1 MSTIDLIYT
10 NSEYVSESGCIDI
23 MISDHLAMYVTHK
36 KVNPPATKIQFE
48 GRSYDNN
55 NTEDFRYELL

>member
-23 MISDHLAMYVTHK
+23 NISDHLATYVTRK
-36 KVNPPATKIQFE
+36 RVNPPATKIQFE
-48 GRSYDNN
+48 GRSYENYT
-55 NTEDFRYELL
+55 TEDFWDELL